1 MQACSTSIPSQEAG
15 DTDRE
20 RTSQETADHAI
31 TNCQLARGPC
41 SEETI
46 KEKQGQDDLV
56 EVIVQHVITQKEAL
70 VKVSACATMLDVK
83 KALIDKVGHGEPSA
97 VQLAHRVCQ
106 QLKFFKDIHPL
117 AGARTLLMLGV
128 NLSGSRPQ
136 NCEGVATKQGR
147 HLKAVAAKKKSST
160 KCGGDIAAFNA
171 GCRS

>member
-1 MQACSTSIPSQEAG
+1 
-15 DTDRE
+15 
-20 RTSQETADHAI
+20 
-31 TNCQLARGPC
+31 
-41 SEETI
+41 
-46 KEKQGQDDLV
+46 
-56 EVIVQHVITQKEAL
+56 VQHVITQKEAL

-83 KALIDKVGHGEPSA
+83 KALIDKVGHGEPSS